1 MAVLRKLNT
10 AIVMLKVSYSIV
22 NLRRIKMDNSQLIN
36 QVIVLFIIMA
46 VGFYAKKK
54 KFLNNAVD
62 KGLSDLLLNITLPF
76 MIITSFNIKYE
87 SQMVSNAQKILILSF
102 VIHISLIFIS
112 KLLFF
117 KSANN
122 KQQVFRFITIFS
134 NVGFMGYPVLESIYG
149 GTGVFYAAIFN
160 IAFNILV
167 WTVGVML
174 FTGEKDFKSMGKALA
189 NPALIAVGIGLIL
202 FGFSIKLPVPI
213 ETSLKLV
220 GSTTTPISMIIVG
233 SMLAEMKFK
242 DAFTD
247 ISVYY
252 ATIVRLLIVPMII
265 YVVLKLLKV
274 DDFLLNICVI
284 LQAMPAA
291 VMAPII
297 AEKYGG
303 DNLLAS
309 QCVFITTIV
318 SGITIP
324 IIILFL

>member
-1 MAVLRKLNT
+1 
-10 AIVMLKVSYSIV
+10 
-22 NLRRIKMDNSQLIN
+22 MDNSQLIN

-54 KFLNNAVD
+54 KFLNIASD
-62 KGLSDLLLNITLPF
+62 KGLSELLLNITLPF

-87 SQMVSNAQKILILSF
+87 IEMANNAQKILLYSF
-102 VIHISLIFIS
+102 LIHISLVFIS
-112 KLLFF
+112 KALFF
-117 KSANN
+117 KFPKN

-149 GTGVFYAAIFN
+149 GVGVFYAAIFN
-160 IAFNILV
+160 IPFNILV

-174 FTGEKDFKSMGKALA
+174 FTGEKDFKSMRKALA
-189 NPALIAVGIGLIL
+189 NPALIAVIIGIVL
-202 FGFSIKLPVPI
+202 FVTSIRLPIPI
-213 ETSLKLV
+213 ESSLKIV

-233 SMLAEMKFK
+233 SMLGEMKFK
-242 DAFTD
+242 DAFSN

-252 ATIVRLLIVPMII
+252 AAIVRLFIVPIII

-274 DDFLLNICVI
+274 DELLINICVI
-284 LQAMPAA
+284 LEAMPAA
-291 VMAPII
+291 VMAAII
-297 AEKYGG
+297 AEKYDG

-318 SGITIP
+318 SGISIP
-324 IIILFL
+324 IIIFFL

>member
-1 MAVLRKLNT
+1 M
-10 AIVMLKVSYSIV
+10 V
-22 NLRRIKMDNSQLIN
+22 NNQLIN

-54 KFLNNAVD
+54 KFLNNVVD
-62 KGLSDLLLNITLPF
+62 KGLSELLLNITLPF

-87 SQMVSNAQKILILSF
+87 AAMVSNAQKILIYSF
-102 VIHISLIFIS
+102 LIHISLIFIS

-117 KSANN
+117 KSPES
-122 KQQVFRFITIFS
+122 KQHVFRFITIFS

-149 GTGVFYAAIFN
+149 GIGVFYAAIFN

-174 FTGEKDFKSMGKALA
+174 FTGEKDFKSMRKALA
-189 NPALIAVGIGLIL
+189 NPALIAVIIGVIL
-202 FGFSIKLPVPI
+202 FAFSIKLPISI
-213 ETSLKLV
+213 ETSIKLV
-220 GSTTTPISMIIVG
+220 GATTTPISMIIVG

-242 DAFTD
+242 DAFSD
-247 ISVYY
+247 FSVYY
-252 ATIVRLLIVPMII
+252 AAIVRLCIVPMIV

-274 DDFLLNICVI
+274 DEMLLTICVI

-303 DNLLAS
+303 DSLLAS

-318 SGITIP
+318 SGFTIP

>member
-1 MAVLRKLNT
+1 
-10 AIVMLKVSYSIV
+10 
-22 NLRRIKMDNSQLIN
+22 MDNSQLIN

-54 KFLNNAVD
+54 KFLNSVAD
-62 KGLSDLLLNITLPF
+62 KGLSELLLNITLPF

-87 SQMVSNAQKILILSF
+87 TEMASNAQKILLYSF
-102 VIHISLIFIS
+102 LIHISLVFIS
-112 KLLFF
+112 KAIFYKF
-117 KSANN
+117 PTN

-149 GTGVFYAAIFN
+149 GIGVFYAAIFN
-160 IAFNILV
+160 IPFNILV

-174 FTGEKDFKSMGKALA
+174 FTGEKDFKSMRKALA
-189 NPALIAVGIGLIL
+189 NPALIAVVIGIVL
-202 FGFSIKLPVPI
+202 FVFSIKLPISI
-213 ETSLKLV
+213 ESSLKIV

-242 DAFTD
+242 DAFSNL
-247 ISVYY
+247 SVYY
-252 ATIVRLLIVPMII
+252 AAIVRLLIVPMII
-265 YVVLKLLKV
+265 YVTLKILRVDELLI
-274 DDFLLNICVI
+274 NICVI

-291 VMAPII
+291 VMAAII

-303 DNLLAS
+303 DSLLAS

>member
-1 MAVLRKLNT
+1 MQ
-10 AIVMLKVSYSIV
+10 
-22 NLRRIKMDNSQLIN
+22 NSQLIN

-54 KFLNNAVD
+54 KFLNSAVD
-62 KGLSDLLLNITLPF
+62 KGLSELLLNITLPF

-87 SQMVSNAQKILILSF
+87 PAMVNNARKIFIYSF
-102 VIHISLIFIS
+102 LIHISLIFIS
-112 KLLFF
+112 KIFF
-117 KSANN
+117 SKFRI
-122 KQQVFRFITIFS
+122 KRQQVFRFITIFS

-149 GTGVFYAAIFN
+149 GIGVFYAAIFN

-174 FTGEKDFKSMGKALA
+174 FTGEKDFKSMKKALA
-189 NPALIAVGIGLIL
+189 NPALIAVFIGLIL
-202 FGFSIKLPVPI
+202 FAFSIKLPFPI
-213 ETSLKLV
+213 ENSLKLV
-220 GSTTTPISMIIVG
+220 GATTTPISMIIVG
-233 SMLAEMKFK
+233 SMLAEMHFK
-242 DAFTD
+242 DAFSD
-247 ISVYY
+247 LSVYY
-252 ATIVRLLIVPMII
+252 AAVIRLIIVPMIVYI
-265 YVVLKLLKV
+265 VLKMFKV
-274 DDFLLNICVI
+274 DELLLTICVI

-303 DNLLAS
+303 DRLLAS

>member
-1 MAVLRKLNT
+1 M
-10 AIVMLKVSYSIV
+10 V
-22 NLRRIKMDNSQLIN
+22 NNQLIN

-54 KFLNNAVD
+54 KFLNNVVD
-62 KGLSDLLLNITLPF
+62 KGLSELLLNITLPF

-87 SQMVSNAQKILILSF
+87 AAMVSNAQKILIYSF
-102 VIHISLIFIS
+102 LIHISLIFIS

-117 KSANN
+117 KSPES
-122 KQQVFRFITIFS
+122 KQHVFRFITIFS

-149 GTGVFYAAIFN
+149 GIGVFYAAIFN

-174 FTGEKDFKSMGKALA
+174 FTGEKDFKSMRKALA
-189 NPALIAVGIGLIL
+189 NPALIAVIIGVIL
-202 FGFSIKLPVPI
+202 FAFSIKLPISI
-213 ETSLKLV
+213 ETSIKLV
-220 GSTTTPISMIIVG
+220 GATTTPISMIIVG

-242 DAFTD
+242 DAFSD
-247 ISVYY
+247 LSVYY
-252 ATIVRLLIVPMII
+252 AAIVRLCIVPMIV

-274 DDFLLNICVI
+274 DEMLLTICVI

-303 DNLLAS
+303 DSLLAS

-318 SGITIP
+318 SGFTIP

>member
-1 MAVLRKLNT
+1 M
-10 AIVMLKVSYSIV
+10 V
-22 NLRRIKMDNSQLIN
+22 NNQLIN

-54 KFLNNAVD
+54 KFLNNVVD
-62 KGLSDLLLNITLPF
+62 KGLSELLLNITLPF

-87 SQMVSNAQKILILSF
+87 AAMVSNAQKILIYSF
-102 VIHISLIFIS
+102 LIHISLIFIS

-117 KSANN
+117 KSPES
-122 KQQVFRFITIFS
+122 KQHVFRFITIFS

-149 GTGVFYAAIFN
+149 GIGVFYAAIFN

-174 FTGEKDFKSMGKALA
+174 FTGEKDFKSMRKALA
-189 NPALIAVGIGLIL
+189 NPALIAVIIGVIL
-202 FGFSIKLPVPI
+202 FSFSIKLPISI
-213 ETSLKLV
+213 ETSIKLV
-220 GSTTTPISMIIVG
+220 GATTTPISMIIVG

-242 DAFTD
+242 DAFSD
-247 ISVYY
+247 FSVYY
-252 ATIVRLLIVPMII
+252 AAIVRLCIVPMIV
-265 YVVLKLLKV
+265 YVVLKILKV
-274 DDFLLNICVI
+274 DEMLLTICVI

-303 DNLLAS
+303 DSLLAS

-318 SGITIP
+318 SGFTIP

>member
-1 MAVLRKLNT
+1 
-10 AIVMLKVSYSIV
+10 
-22 NLRRIKMDNSQLIN
+22 MDNSQLIN
-36 QVIVLFIIMA
+36 QVIILFVTMA

-54 KFLNNAVD
+54 KFLNNVAD
-62 KGLSDLLLNITLPF
+62 KGLSELLLNITLPF

-87 SQMVSNAQKILILSF
+87 TEMVGNAQKILLYSF
-102 VIHISLIFIS
+102 LIHISLVFIS
-112 KLLFF
+112 KVLFF
-117 KSANN
+117 KFPQN

-149 GTGVFYAAIFN
+149 GIGVFYAAIFN
-160 IAFNILV
+160 IPFNILV

-174 FTGEKDFKSMGKALA
+174 FTGEKDFKSMRKAMA
-189 NPALIAVGIGLIL
+189 NPALIAVIIGLIL
-202 FGFSIKLPVPI
+202 FIFSIKLPVPI
-213 ETSLKLV
+213 ESSLKLV

-233 SMLAEMKFK
+233 SMLAEIQFK
-242 DAFTD
+242 DAFSNL
-247 ISVYY
+247 SVYY
-252 ATIVRLLIVPMII
+252 AAIVRLLIVPMII

-274 DDFLLNICVI
+274 DKLLLNICVI

-291 VMAPII
+291 VMAAII

-303 DNLLAS
+303 DSLLAS

>member
-1 MAVLRKLNT
+1 MG
-10 AIVMLKVSYSIV
+10 S
-22 NLRRIKMDNSQLIN
+22 SQLIN
-36 QVIVLFIIMA
+36 QIIVLFIIMA

-54 KFLNNAVD
+54 KFLNNIVD
-62 KGLSDLLLNITLPF
+62 KGLSELLLNVTLPF
-76 MIITSFNIKYE
+76 MIVTSFNIKYE
-87 SQMVSNAQKILILSF
+87 AEMVSNAQKILIYSF
-102 VIHISLIFIS
+102 LIHISLIFIS
-112 KLLFF
+112 KIFFF
-117 KSANN
+117 KAPKS

-174 FTGEKDFKSMGKALA
+174 FTGEKDFKSMRKAVA
-189 NPALIAVGIGLIL
+189 NPAILAVIIGVIL
-202 FGFSIKLPVPI
+202 FAFSIKLPLPI
-213 ETSLKLV
+213 ENAIKLV

-242 DAFTD
+242 DAFSD
-247 ISVYY
+247 FSVYY
-252 ATIVRLLIVPMII
+252 ATFVRLLIVPMIV
-265 YVVLKLLKV
+265 YVVLKFLKV
-274 DDFLLNICVI
+274 DDLLLNICVI

-291 VMAPII
+291 VMAPLL

-318 SGITIP
+318 SAVTIP
-324 IIILFL
+324 IVILFL

>member
-1 MAVLRKLNT
+1 
-10 AIVMLKVSYSIV
+10 
-22 NLRRIKMDNSQLIN
+22 MDNSQLIN
-36 QVIVLFIIMA
+36 QVIVLFVIMA

-54 KFLNNAVD
+54 KFLNNVVD
-62 KGLSDLLLNITLPF
+62 KGLSELLLNITLPF
-76 MIITSFNIKYE
+76 MIVTSFNIKYE
-87 SQMVSNAQKILILSF
+87 AEMVSNAQKILIYSF
-102 VIHISLIFIS
+102 LIHIGLIFIS
-112 KLLFF
+112 KMFFF
-117 KSANN
+117 KLAKN

-174 FTGEKDFKSMGKALA
+174 FTGEKDFKSMMKEVT
-189 NPALIAVGIGLIL
+189 NPAIIAVIIGLIL
-202 FGFSIKLPVPI
+202 FVFSIRLPLPI

-242 DAFTD
+242 DAFTN

-252 ATIVRLLIVPMII
+252 AAVVRLLIVPMTV

-274 DDFLLNICVI
+274 DNLLLNICVI

-303 DNLLAS
+303 ESLLAS
-309 QCVFITTIV
+309 QCVFITTIL

>member
-1 MAVLRKLNT
+1 MG
-10 AIVMLKVSYSIV
+10 
-22 NLRRIKMDNSQLIN
+22 NSQLIN

-54 KFLNNAVD
+54 KFLNKVVD
-62 KGLSDLLLNITLPF
+62 KGLSELLLNITLPF
-76 MIITSFNIKYE
+76 MIVTSFNIKYE
-87 SQMVSNAQKILILSF
+87 QGMVSNAQKILIYSF
-102 VIHISLIFIS
+102 LIHISLIFIS
-112 KLLFF
+112 KLFFF
-117 KSANN
+117 KSPKN

-160 IAFNILV
+160 IAFNVLV

-174 FTGEKDFKSMGKALA
+174 FTGEKNFKSMWKALT
-189 NPALIAVGIGLIL
+189 NPALIAVIIGLIL
-202 FGFSIKLPVPI
+202 FAFSIRLPVPI

-220 GSTTTPISMIIVG
+220 GATTTPISMIIVG
-233 SMLAEMKFK
+233 SMLAEMQFK
-242 DAFTD
+242 DAFSD
-247 ISVYY
+247 FSVYY
-252 ATIVRLLIVPMII
+252 AAVVRLFLVPMIV

-274 DDFLLNICVI
+274 DELLLTICVI

-297 AEKYGG
+297 SEKYGG
-303 DNLLAS
+303 DSLLAS
-309 QCVFITTIV
+309 QCVFITTIA

>member
-1 MAVLRKLNT
+1 MGN
-10 AIVMLKVSYSIV
+10 
-22 NLRRIKMDNSQLIN
+22 NQLIN

-54 KFLNNAVD
+54 KFLNNVVD
-62 KGLSDLLLNITLPF
+62 KGLSELLLNITLPF

-87 SQMVSNAQKILILSF
+87 AAMVSNAQKILIYSF
-102 VIHISLIFIS
+102 LIHISLIFIS

-117 KSANN
+117 KYPKN

-149 GTGVFYAAIFN
+149 GIGVFYAAIFN

-174 FTGEKDFKSMGKALA
+174 FTGEKDFKSIRKALT
-189 NPALIAVGIGLIL
+189 NPALMAVIIGVIL
-202 FGFSIKLPVPI
+202 FVFSIKLPISI
-213 ETSLKLV
+213 ETSIKLV
-220 GSTTTPISMIIVG
+220 GATTTPISMIIVG

-242 DAFTD
+242 DAFSD

-252 ATIVRLLIVPMII
+252 AAIVRLCIVPMIV

-274 DDFLLNICVI
+274 DEMLLTICVI

-297 AEKYGG
+297 AQKYGG
-303 DNLLAS
+303 DSLLAS